1 MEEAEVGHVIDLL
14 SEAKHAL
21 KNAEAW
27 KLKELSNQTVH
38 SASLVQDAGS
48 IALAVIIYSLSKLI
62 ERGDDKKIKQWN
74 KFEKKTNSF
83 ISLAIVALKE
93 RNFKAYETYLEKIRQ
108 AITSVS
114 PNLKPYI
121 QEVLRKASINKASK
135 IYEHG
140 ISMGQTAQLLG
151 ITQWELTE
159 YTGQKSIDTR
169 AYENPE
175 DIKSRAKMAMEF
187 FK

>member
-1 MEEAEVGHVIDLL
+1 MEEDEVGHVIEVLN
-14 SEAKHAL
+14 EARRAL
-21 KNAEAW
+21 KVAEAV

-48 IALAVIIYSLSKLI
+48 IALAVIVYSLSKLI
-62 ERGDDKKIKQWN
+62 ERGDDKKIKQWG
-74 KFEKKTNSF
+74 KFIKKTDSF

-93 RNFKAYETYLEKIRQ
+93 RNFKAYESYLEKIRQ
-108 AITSVS
+108 SITSVS

-121 QEVLRKASINKASK
+121 QEVLRKAAINKASK

-140 ISMGQTAQLLG
+140 ISMGQTAKLLG
-151 ITQWELTE
+151 ITQWELAE
-159 YTGQKSIDTR
+159 YAGQKSIYAG

-175 DIKSRAKMAMEF
+175 NVRDRAKMALEF
-187 FK
+187 FE